1 MPPLCSTL
9 LSRTQIGYDG
19 DLFDLRR
26 LKSKTKIFTKYI
38 REAQYADDIAIF
50 TNDGTALQCLL
61 SAYSNL
67 SLKMGLTINIK
78 KTETM
83 SVGEQL
89 DFYIDEH
96 KLKRVDRFKYLGSYV
111 IKDCKLDAGFRL
123 HHARWRGSGIGFLT
137 VEI

>member
-1 MPPLCSTL
+1 MLYLAFKGVNPCYSVKVRFR
-9 LSRTQIGYDG
+9 SDS

-26 LKSKTKIFTKYI
+26 LKSKTEKFTKYI

-67 SLKMGLTINIK
+67 SLKMGLRINIK
-78 KTETM
+78 KTETR

-89 DFYIDEH
+89 DFYIDGH
-96 KLKRVDRFKYLGSYV
+96 KLKRVDRFKYLGRYV
-111 IKDCKLDAGFRL
+111 TKDCKPDEEAT
-123 HHARWRGSGIGFLT
+123 ARI
-137 VEI
+137 